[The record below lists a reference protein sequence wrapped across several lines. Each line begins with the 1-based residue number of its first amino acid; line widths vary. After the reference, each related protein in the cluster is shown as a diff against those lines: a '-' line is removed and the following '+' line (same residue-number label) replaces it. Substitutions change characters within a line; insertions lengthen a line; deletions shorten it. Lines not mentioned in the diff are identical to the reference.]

1 MRKITALSWCYLGL
15 AACGCL
21 TLAVQHQ
28 AVVRPNESR
37 ALADVVFWTALSASF
52 LAAIGEVRSV
62 GALRYFAALSIHT
75 LATLLLVP
83 QIAGA
88 GGMEIPLYAT
98 LTLAACLYNPFPVN
112 AALSA
117 ALNASLLVL
126 RGVVLSRQHVSPAV
140 VFRLETECAVVA
152 AVVTIFA
159 TLTVLYRSRYID
171 QEGEIRRLDG
181 LVDRLTKA
189 NLGYQEYAKNVGESS
204 VEGERKRITR
214 DIHDIVG
221 YTLTN
226 NIIMMETVIDMMHT
240 NPLGV
245 ARLVNTAR
253 ENAQEGL
260 SRVRQALRD
269 LRERE
274 VPYPRGLAGLER
286 LIQVF
291 KMATG
296 VDVELGFTEVRWGFG
311 EELEDVLYHVVQEAL
326 VNSFRHGR
334 ATRVR
339 VFLSRHDG
347 ELVLKVTDNGVGA
360 FSTQDGIGL
369 AGMRERVERLG
380 GSVAALT
387 VQGGFDVTVTVPVGA

>member
-1 MRKITALSWCYLGL
+1 V
-15 AACGCL
+15 
-21 TLAVQHQ
+21 AVQHQ
-28 AVVRPNESR
+28 TLVQVNESR
-37 ALADVVFWTALSASF
+37 ALANVVFWTALSVSF
-52 LAAIGEVRSV
+52 FAAVGEVRSV
-62 GALRYFAALSIHT
+62 SALRYFAALAVHT
-75 LATLLLVP
+75 LATLVLVP

-88 GGMEIPLYAT
+88 GDMDIPVYAT
-98 LTLAACLYNPFPVN
+98 LTLAACLFNPFPVN
-112 AALSA
+112 AALSI

-126 RGVVLSRQHVSPAV
+126 RGIVLSRQPVSPAV
-140 VFRLETECAVVA
+140 LFRVETEYGVVA

-159 TLTVLYRSRYID
+159 TLTVLYRSRFID

-226 NIIMMETVIDMMHT
+226 NVIMMETVIDMMHT

-260 SRVRQALRD
+260 ARVRQALRD

-274 VPYPRGLAGLER
+274 VQYPRGLAALER

-296 VDVELGFTEVRWGFG
+296 VDVELGFTEVPWRFG

-339 VFLSRHDG
+339 VFLSRHGG
-347 ELVLKVTDNGVGA
+347 ELVLKIADNGVGA
-360 FSTQDGIGL
+360 FSAQEGIGL

-380 GSVAALT
+380 GRVAALT
-387 VQGGFDVTVTVPVGA
+387 VQGGFDVTVSVPEGA